1 MAWKKPCCG
10 AEAMHYG
17 RGYVE
22 KVNVW
27 KKCGGYGEIGGET
40 LKEVRP
46 TFKRE
51 LLASRRRNSM

>member
-1 MAWKKPCCG
+1 MEEASCG
-10 AEAMHYG
+10 AETMRYG

-22 KVNVW
+22 EANIW
-27 KKCGGYGEIGGET
+27 NKCGAYGEIGGET

-51 LLASRRRNSM
+51 LLAFRRRNSM